1 MAARL
6 KDAPEGSYTRRLF
19 SDSGLLASKLREE
32 ADELAVT
39 SNAADAAFEAAD
51 VIYFAM
57 VKALREGASLADI
70 ERELERRSYKVQ
82 RRPGNA
88 KPGYDASDG
97 GSAWTGHSLRRIGP
111 EEIPSPQARLFDAQ
125 VDGTAAQA
133 IEDVRRD
140 GEAGAAPL
148 GREAWR
154 AWSGESPSL
163 STGRVSRRR
172 NAASTPRR
180 SGCFRARA
188 NPHSGLRGRPSAPP
202 SQTLDIPVPGGRAGH
217 DFVPV
222 ARAGCYV
229 PGGRYPLPS
238 TALMTVTPAVAAG
251 VPEVWCAGPKPT
263 DVTLGRCGYCWSRGL
278 PALRRRPTRSP
289 PSRSGWSVP
298 RCDVVVGPG
307 GRYVASAKR
316 QLFFGAV
323 GTEAPAGP
331 SELLVLADGTAN
343 PDIVAADLIAQAE
356 HDTAAVPM
364 LICASEAFAQAVETA
379 LAARLAAMPEPNR
392 STAAAAL
399 ANGWALVAANETV
412 ACSCAERC
420 APEHLELSV
429 ADPSAAPRK
438 FDRLARSSWA
448 RARPKYSGTTG
459 PVLTTPCPPAGAARF
474 ASGLSVLN
482 FLRARTWLQMD
493 DPSALRRIRPPSRG
507 SSDWRATP
515 APPRPAAGNR
525 AGSRAGRRQPRR
537 IHVGAAPP
545 ARPPL
550 CPAAPLKKTAKR

>member
-1 MAARL
+1 MDR
-6 KDAPEGSYTRRLF
+6 
-19 SDSGLLASKLREE
+19 
-32 ADELAVT
+32 
-39 SNAADAAFEAAD
+39 
-51 VIYFAM
+51 
-57 VKALREGASLADI
+57 
-70 ERELERRSYKVQ
+70 
-82 RRPGNA
+82 
-88 KPGYDASDG
+88 
-97 GSAWTGHSLRRIGP
+97 HSLRRIGP

-140 GEAGAAPL
+140 GEAGLRRWAEKLGEL
-148 GREAWR
+148 GR
-154 AWSGESPSL
+154 GESLIIDRKGLEEAKRRVDAQTLGLLERARGRIAAFAAAQRSSL
-163 STGRVSRRR
+163 SD
-172 NAASTPRR
+172 
-180 SGCFRARA
+180 
-188 NPHSGLRGRPSAPP
+188 
-202 SQTLDIPVPGGRAGH
+202 LDIPVPGGRAGH

-263 DVTLGRCGYCWSRGL
+263 DVTLAAAAIAGAAGFLRCGG
-278 PALRRRPTRSP
+278 AHAIAAFAF
-289 PSRSGWSVP
+289 GVAVP

-316 QLFFGAV
+316 QLFGAV

-343 PDIVAADLIAQAE
+343 HDIVAADLIAQAE

-429 ADPSAAPRK
+429 ADPERCAAEIRSAGAVFMGQGSAEVFGDYGAGPNHT
-438 FDRLARSSWA
+438 L
-448 RARPKYSGTTG
+448 PTG
-459 PVLTTPCPPAGAARF
+459 GAARF

-493 DPSALRRIRPPSRG
+493 DPGALAADTAAFARLERLEGHARAAEARRR
-507 SSDWRATP
+507 
-515 APPRPAAGNR
+515 
-525 AGSRAGRRQPRR
+525 
-537 IHVGAAPP
+537 
-545 ARPPL
+545 
-550 CPAAPLKKTAKR
+550 